1 MINVTGEHLRLLF
14 GIKLKQLRVQKK
26 MALKDLAA
34 RTGMSI
40 SYLSEIEKGKK
51 YPKPEKM
58 FLLAQALDS
67 TFDELVALKIG
78 DTTNPLTMLLESP
91 LLQEFP
97 FHLFGI
103 DPRNIIDLASNSP
116 DKVGALIQTL
126 SEITRIYDMRVEHFL
141 FAALRSFQ
149 KMHHNYFED
158 LEQAAE
164 RFCREYDYPENPP
177 FKISLLK
184 KILTSS
190 FGHTID
196 ETTLQQYPELNF
208 FRSITVEGKKT
219 AILVNKNLLPSQKA
233 FIYGRELGYSFL
245 NLQHRTKTSTWIKVE
260 SFEQV
265 LDNFKASYF
274 GGALLINQNALV
286 ADLRKL
292 FAARRWDGQ
301 AFLRLMRKYNVT
313 PEMFLYRLSQIIPE
327 HFGLTQ
333 LYYLRFNSRKGSDSY
348 ELTKELNMSALEMP
362 HGIGLNEHYCR
373 RWPSIRYMQAL
384 EQQPDSDA
392 AHPLVGA
399 QRSHYIDQDITVFTI
414 TLVRP
419 LALRENTLSSMTIG
433 FVIDEAFQERVKFWD
448 DPGVP
453 EMSVNETCERCPLT
467 RQQCPERVAE
477 PKIYEKEKK
486 MARRAQVLE
495 ELLASYPGTTAS

>member
-14 GIKLKQLRVQKK
+14 GIKLKQLRMQKK

-58 FLLAQALDS
+58 FLLAQALES
-67 TFDELVALKIG
+67 SFDDLVALKIG

-116 DKVGALIQTL
+116 DKVGALLQTL

-149 KMHHNYFED
+149 KLHHNYFEE
-158 LEQAAE
+158 LEQAAA
-164 RFCREYDYPENPP
+164 RFCRQYDYPEKPP
-177 FKISLLK
+177 FKINRLK
-184 KILTSS
+184 TILSGS
-190 FGHTID
+190 FDHLID
-196 ETTLQQYPELNF
+196 ENTLRRYPELRI
-208 FRSITVEGKKT
+208 FRSVTIEGKKT

-245 NLQHRTKTSTWIKVE
+245 GLQHRTKTSTWIKVE

-274 GGALLINQNALV
+274 AGALLINQEALV
-286 ADLRKL
+286 SDLRK
-292 FAARRWDGQ
+292 FFSAERWDGQ

-327 HFGLTQ
+327 HFKLTQ
-333 LYYLRFNSRKGSDSY
+333 LYYLRFNSRKGSNAY

-384 EQQPDSDA
+384 EKQNPDSDA
-392 AHPLVGA
+392 AHPLIGA
-399 QRSHYIDQDITVFTI
+399 QRSHYIDQDIRVFTI

-419 LALRENTLSSMTIG
+419 LALREDRLSSMTIG
-433 FVIDEAFQERVKFWD
+433 FVIDEAFKETVRFWND
-448 DPGVP
+448 REVP
-453 EMSVNETCERCPLT
+453 ELQVNETCERCPLSAQDC
-467 RQQCPERVAE
+467 RERVAE
-477 PKIYEKEKK
+477 PKIYLKEKK
-486 MARRAQVLE
+486 MEKRAQVLE
-495 ELLASYPGTTAS
+495 ELLASYTV